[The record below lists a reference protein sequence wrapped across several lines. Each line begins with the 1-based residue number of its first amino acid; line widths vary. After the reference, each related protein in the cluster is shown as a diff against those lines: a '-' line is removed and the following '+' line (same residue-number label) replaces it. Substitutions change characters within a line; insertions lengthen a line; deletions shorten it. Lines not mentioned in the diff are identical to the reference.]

1 VSRHLV
7 APTAHG
13 SGATELRERLAEKL
27 RAGELFWLDL
37 HDPGAADIDLLRDL
51 FGFHPLAIKD
61 SEHFGQRPKVED
73 FDDFAFLVVYG
84 WSPDEHGLVEVHCFY
99 AERYLV
105 TVHRDASP
113 TLEALREKLER
124 DPAGFPDSS
133 LLLHKVIDHLVDD
146 LFPAVEQLNED
157 LDVIEERMFAAPH
170 REQLEDIFRMKH
182 RLIRFRRV
190 VVPQRDLVGRLGGDG
205 LELPGMTSEAER
217 YFRDVY
223 DHLVRLA
230 EEVEVGRELTNT
242 AIDAYV
248 STSSNR
254 LNATTKQLTV
264 IATIFLPLSF
274 LTGFFGQNFDW
285 MVDHVDSWQM
295 FVALGL
301 GLEVVTLIAL
311 LALFRLRGWF

>member
-1 VSRHLV
+1 VSSHLV

-27 RAGELFWLDL
+27 HAGELFWLDL
-37 HDPGAADIDLLRDL
+37 HDPSPADIDLLRDP
-51 FGFHPLAIKD
+51 FGFHQLAIED

-84 WSPDEHGLVEVHCFY
+84 WSPDEDGLVEVHCFY
-99 AERYLV
+99 AERSLV

-113 TLEALREKLER
+113 TLDALREKLER
-124 DPAGFPDSS
+124 DPAGFPANP

-157 LDVIEERMFAAPH
+157 LDVIEERMFAAPR

-182 RLIRFRRV
+182 RLAQFRRV
-190 VVPQRDLVGRLGGDG
+190 VVPQRDLVGRLSGDG

-217 YFRDVY
+217 YFRHVY

-230 EEVEVGRELTNT
+230 EEVEVGRERTNAAT
-242 AIDAYV
+242 DAYV

-274 LTGFFGQNFDW
+274 LTGFFGQNFAW

-311 LALFRLRGWF
+311 LAFFRLRGWF